1 MKEDKILMNFQMPA
15 SMKARFDAI
24 SEMKGL
30 SKTSILNSLVESYI
44 LDQVK
49 NEEHKVNTLQ
59 AIDLEIQKRKFI
71 RFKDFIERG

>member
-1 MKEDKILMNFQMPA
+1 MKEEKVLMNFQMPA

-24 SEMKGL
+24 SEMKGK

-44 LDQVK
+44 LDQIK

-71 RFKDFIERG
+71 RFRDFIERG